1 METAYLHMVTNHF
14 PIIGVPFAL
23 FLLLLGLWRGSN
35 DLKAASFLIF
45 ALLGPVTLA
54 VYLLGQGGEDFVE
67 DLAGVSHDS
76 IEDHEDIA
84 KFALGSTLILAGLAL
99 FALIRYSGITFLRP
113 RFRKTSASSDTEE
126 AKVVPSAFPTWITLV
141 VLAAAVVSSGI
152 LGYTGRLGGMI
163 RHTEFHEPATGG
175 DEDRNDDDRRRGRGR
190 R

>member
-1 METAYLHMVTNHF
+1 METAYLHLVTNHI

-23 FLLLLGLWRGSN
+23 ALLLIGIWRRS
-35 DLKAASFLIF
+35 DELKAVSFLVL
-45 ALLGPVTLA
+45 ALLGAATLG

-67 DLAGVSHDS
+67 DLAGVSHNS

-84 KFALGSTLILAGLAL
+84 KFALGSTLIMAGLAL
-99 FALIRYSGITFLRP
+99 FALIRYKGITHLKP
-113 RFRKTSASSDTEE
+113 RFRRTTETSDDAAKTETT
-126 AKVVPSAFPTWITLV
+126 VFPAWITFV

-163 RHTEFHEPATGG
+163 RHTEFHAPSADG
-175 DEDRNDDDRRRGRGR
+175 DENRRDDDRRRGRGR